1 MPHSYYSPS
10 DAHFP
15 DETDTDADVDAEAEV
30 EILGT
35 VEATGGGVRR

>member
-15 DETDTDADVDAEAEV
+15 DETDTDADAEAEA